1 MVQRFAQEG
10 MTVVAADVRADAV
23 DDATAKLRADG
34 LDAVHGASS
43 T

>member
-1 MVQRFAQEG
+1 

-23 DDATAKLRADG
+23 DDATAELRADG
-34 LDAVHGASS
+34 LDSDRTPQSS